1 MTIKIT
7 AEEMAHEIARAR
19 ENIAAGESAHI
30 LAEQHNLD
38 GDHIDVLWG
47 LLLDP
52 SGFRY
57 PSGFVAL
64 GSPESRHGVQRTLEM
79 CTNLTEMGLLTK
91 TRAFDERLGE
101 EVDTYL
107 PSESVCAFWQERVE
121 CNPEQYSDEFMREEI
136 RRALG
141 YEEAER

>member
-1 MTIKIT
+1 M
-7 AEEMAHEIARAR
+7 
-19 ENIAAGESAHI
+19 
-30 LAEQHNLD
+30 
-38 GDHIDVLWG
+38 
-47 LLLDP
+47 
-52 SGFRY
+52 
-57 PSGFVAL
+57 
-64 GSPESRHGVQRTLEM
+64 QRTLKM

-101 EVDTYL
+101 EVDSYL

-121 CNPEQYSDEFMREEI
+121 CNPERYSDEYMREEI